1 MRTLITKIARR
12 ARIALAGDSVRYGDL
27 TLPARHYRPCGLEF
41 RDDAYFVASAEGE
54 VDRLVANFG
63 LTPHSHLLDVGCGV
77 GRLAIGLLR
86 RFGQAHHYRGIDVN
100 KTYIDWCNA
109 HIARR
114 HPGFQFTRIDVHNP
128 RYNPSSSGIDDSFR
142 LPFVGHEFDVI
153 YLYSVFSHM
162 LAEDARVYLREFDR
176 VLKPSGA
183 IFLTGFIEENVPDV
197 EENPPNYRMAWQG
210 HLHCVRYNKA
220 FFERLLA
227 ASGFAIDRFEYERE
241 ANGQSGLY
249 ISRAGASS

>member
-1 MRTLITKIARR
+1 MTGWSRTS
-12 ARIALAGDSVRYGDL
+12 DS
-27 TLPARHYRPCGLEF
+27 A
-41 RDDAYFVASAEGE
+41 
-54 VDRLVANFG
+54 
-63 LTPHSHLLDVGCGV
+63 PHSQILDVGCGA
-77 GRLAIGLLR
+77 GRLAIGLLS
-86 RFGQAHHYRGIDVN
+86 RFGAAQHYRGVDIS
-100 KTYIDWCNA
+100 KPSIDWCNA

-114 HPGFQFTRIDVHNP
+114 QPGFQFIRIDVHNP
-128 RYNPSSSGIDDSFR
+128 RYNLSNSTIDSTFH
-142 LPFVGHEFDVI
+142 LPFAEHEFDII

-162 LAEDARVYLREFDR
+162 LADDVRVYLREFDR

-220 FFERLLA
+220 FFETLLA
-227 ASGFAIDRFEYERE
+227 AGGFGIDRFEYEQE

-249 ISRAGASS
+249 ISRRGTS